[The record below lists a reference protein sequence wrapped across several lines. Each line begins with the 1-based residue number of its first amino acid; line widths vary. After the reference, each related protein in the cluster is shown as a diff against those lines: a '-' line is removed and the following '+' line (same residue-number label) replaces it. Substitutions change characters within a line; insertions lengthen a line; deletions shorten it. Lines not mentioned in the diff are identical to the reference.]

1 MLLMINLSLI
11 LETMNQIMYAGVAI
25 TAIALLMYAT
35 GFNFRDRIVQTF
47 ALILLCV
54 ALIYTGETMAN
65 VTNRSEYIQ
74 LWLQLKWVG
83 LVMLPAVY
91 LHFSDALLTLTG
103 RPSRGRR
110 SKVVWLVYLLTGAA
124 AVLVFFKIT
133 VGSLAPEP
141 APVFYLE
148 RDRVTFFFGIFYI
161 LVMVMVSYNMA
172 RALFRTVTNTGL
184 RRMIYLMAGAA
195 APALTSIIFLYHGN
209 SWFASHPH
217 FFWVLSILCSLVTV
231 VFLVVL
237 TYSVSFFGL
246 MWTDRQVKSRLFRW
260 LLRGPFVAAIV
271 LGLTTA
277 ARRYGVLQGD
287 PYIFYVPI
295 VMVGTILM
303 LEYAVNVFSSH
314 IEKSLFW
321 GDDRQDLEV
330 IQSLQD
336 RMLTNRDL
344 RQFLETTAALISD
357 RLPVSSGFIAV
368 LEGDNVDQVVT
379 TGDKKHIEALVIDD
393 KFIQKAQTVLSV
405 DDQLLEWQGLYLIP
419 LEYQLEDELTRLI
432 GLGGFVKN
440 DFREVDDEDREAILQ
455 FAERASLAIKD
466 HSLQKQVI
474 ESLSA
479 LQTEV
484 DYLQNI
490 RAASGFNKG
499 RLSTIEQPDMPEE
512 MSDWVKDALTHYWG
526 GPKLTNNPLINFK
539 VVEAASETQEGNRTN
554 ALRGVLT
561 EAIEKMKPSGERK
574 FTSEWL
580 LYNILELKFLQGKKV
595 REVARRLAVSE
606 ADLYRKQKIA
616 IENVAI
622 KIAGMEAVANGNH
635 GSNDEENPI
644 DLP

>member
-1 MLLMINLSLI
+1 MLLLINLSLI
-11 LETMNQIMYAGVAI
+11 LETINQIMYAGVAL

-35 GFNFRDRIVQTF
+35 GFNLRNRIAQTF
-47 ALILLCV
+47 ALVLLCV
-54 ALIYTGETMAN
+54 VLIYSGETLADVSN
-65 VTNRSEYIQ
+65 QNEYIQ
-74 LWLQLKWVG
+74 FWLQIKWVG
-83 LVMLPAVY
+83 LMMLPAVY

-103 RPSRGRR
+103 RASRGRR

-124 AVLVFFKIT
+124 AVLIFFGIS
-133 VGSLAPEP
+133 VGSLAAEP
-141 APVFYLE
+141 APGYYLE
-148 RDRVTFFFGIFYI
+148 RNQITFFFGIFYI

-172 RALFRTVTNTGL
+172 RALFRMVTNTGM

-195 APALTSIIFLYHGN
+195 APALTSIVFLYHGN
-209 SWFASHPH
+209 TWFTIHPH
-217 FFWVLSILCSLVTV
+217 YFWSLSILASLVTI
-231 VFLVVL
+231 VFLITL

-260 LLRGPFVAAIV
+260 LMRGPFVAAIV

-277 ARRYGVLQGD
+277 ARRYGELQGD

-295 VMVGTILM
+295 VMVGTILL
-303 LEYAVNVFSSH
+303 LEYAVNIFSPH

-321 GDDRQDLEV
+321 GDDREELQT

-357 RLPVSSGFIAV
+357 RLPVSGGFIAV
-368 LEGDNVDQVVT
+368 LDRDNVDQVVV
-379 TGDKKHIEALVIDD
+379 TGDKKNIETLEIDS
-393 KFIQKAQTVLSV
+393 KFIQQVQPA
-405 DDQLLEWQGLYLIP
+405 LETGDSLIQWQGLYLLP
-419 LEYQLEDELTRLI
+419 LEYEFEDKQRRLL
-432 GLGGFVKN
+432 GLGGFLKTEN
-440 DFREVDDEDREAILQ
+440 RELDEEDHEAVLQ
-455 FAERASLAIKD
+455 LAERATLAIKD

-490 RAASGFNKG
+490 RAAANFNK
-499 RLSTIEQPDMPEE
+499 RQLSSLEQPSMPEE
-512 MSDWVKDALTHYWG
+512 MPDWVKDALTHYWG

-539 VVEAASETQEGNRTN
+539 VVESVSEGQEGNRTN
-554 ALRGVLT
+554 ALREVLT

-622 KIAGMEAVANGNH
+622 KIVEMETMANG
-635 GSNDEENPI
+635 SQPTDAPKTKS
-644 DLP
+644 DP

>member
-1 MLLMINLSLI
+1 
-11 LETMNQIMYAGVAI
+11 
-25 TAIALLMYAT
+25 
-35 GFNFRDRIVQTF
+35 
-47 ALILLCV
+47 
-54 ALIYTGETMAN
+54 
-65 VTNRSEYIQ
+65 
-74 LWLQLKWVG
+74 
-83 LVMLPAVY
+83 
-91 LHFSDALLTLTG
+91 
-103 RPSRGRR
+103 
-110 SKVVWLVYLLTGAA
+110 
-124 AVLVFFKIT
+124 
-133 VGSLAPEP
+133 
-141 APVFYLE
+141 
-148 RDRVTFFFGIFYI
+148 
-161 LVMVMVSYNMA
+161 MVMVSYNMA
-172 RALFRTVTNTGL
+172 RALFRMVTNTGM

-195 APALTSIIFLYHGN
+195 ALALTSIVFLYHGN
-209 SWFASHPH
+209 TWFTIHPH
-217 FFWVLSILCSLVTV
+217 YFWSLSILASLVTI
-231 VFLVVL
+231 VFLITL

-260 LLRGPFVAAIV
+260 LMRGPFVAAIV

-277 ARRYGVLQGD
+277 ARRYGELQGD

-295 VMVGTILM
+295 VMVGTILL
-303 LEYAVNVFSSH
+303 LEYAVNIFSPH

-321 GDDRQDLEV
+321 GDDREELQT

-357 RLPVSSGFIAV
+357 RLPVSGGFIAV
-368 LEGDNVDQVVT
+368 LDRDNVDQVVA
-379 TGDKKHIEALVIDD
+379 TGDKKNIETLEIDS
-393 KFIQKAQTVLSV
+393 KFIQQVQPA
-405 DDQLLEWQGLYLIP
+405 LETGDSLIQWQGLYLLP
-419 LEYQLEDELTRLI
+419 LEYEFEDKQRRLL
-432 GLGGFVKN
+432 GLGGFLKTES
-440 DFREVDDEDREAILQ
+440 RELDEEDHEAVLQ
-455 FAERASLAIKD
+455 LAERATLAIKD

-490 RAASGFNKG
+490 RAAANFNK
-499 RLSTIEQPDMPEE
+499 RQLSSLEQPSMPEE
-512 MSDWVKDALTHYWG
+512 MPDWVKDALTHYWG

-539 VVEAASETQEGNRTN
+539 VVESVCEGQEGNRTN
-554 ALRGVLT
+554 ALREVLT

-622 KIAGMEAVANGNH
+622 KIVEMETMANGSQPTDAPKTN
-635 GSNDEENPI
+635 SDP
-644 DLP
+644 